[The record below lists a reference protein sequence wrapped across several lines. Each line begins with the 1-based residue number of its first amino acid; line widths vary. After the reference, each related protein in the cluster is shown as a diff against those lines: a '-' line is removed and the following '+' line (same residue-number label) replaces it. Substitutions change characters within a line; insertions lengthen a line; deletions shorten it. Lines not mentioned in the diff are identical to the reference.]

1 MLLEM
6 KCVFKHQ
13 DLQMLGLKLD
23 KINMGNFHPL
33 EVVGHSSPP
42 ACLPAWL
49 PVCLLKQIPTSNDE
63 KYFYLLKIYIF

>member
-33 EVVGHSSPP
+33 EVVGHGSPP
-42 ACLPAWL
+42 ACLPD
-49 PVCLLKQIPTSNDE
+49 CL
-63 KYFYLLKIYIF
+63 YAY